1 METSTGQSAP
11 EQAKE
16 KVQQAAG
23 QATDQARGRV
33 TDVVTE
39 RSTDAGEQ
47 VNSAA
52 DALRQT
58 SSQLRSSGKEAPA
71 KVMDTVAGR
80 IEGVGNWLRDSD
92 GDQILHDIENLAR
105 RQPTAVIFGGVTL
118 GFIASRLLRASSTK
132 RYQSTTGNG
141 SLDRYRTTGYGAGTS
156 GASRGGTA
164 AGGSTGVGTAGVGTG
179 ALSGSPTSGLTAEG
193 DSVSAPTS
201 RMGLE
206 SDPRRSA
213 SGFTP
218 PRGA

>member
-1 METSTGQSAP
+1 METSAGQSAP
-11 EQAKE
+11 GQAKD
-16 KVQQAAG
+16 KVQHAAG

-33 TDVVTE
+33 ADVVTKQ
-39 RSTDAGEQ
+39 STNAGEQ

-58 SSQLRSSGKEAPA
+58 SSQLRESGKEAPA
-71 KVMDTVAGR
+71 RAMDTAAER

-92 GDQILHDIENLAR
+92 GDQILHDVENLAR
-105 RQPTAVIFGGVTL
+105 RQPTAVIFGGLAL
-118 GFIASRLLRASSTK
+118 GFVASRLLRASSSK
-132 RYQSTTGNG
+132 RYQSTSGNG
-141 SLDRYRTTGYGAGTS
+141 SLDRYRTTGYGTS
-156 GASRGGTA
+156 GRAAGGTA
-164 AGGSTGVGTAGVGTG
+164 GTAGRTGAGVGTG

-206 SDPRRSA
+206 SDVRR
-213 SGFTP
+213 GEGGLTP